1 MTTTEPPDERR
12 DEAQPG
18 GTDGTLAE
26 PAPQQAERTPEKQH
40 TLRRTLRTWR
50 VRRRFRHWERP
61 EALPWPDVHEDVAYL
76 TRELGR
82 RHPDT
87 LAARSRASSWLSREG
102 RHADVL
108 RLAEADVDERTAE
121 FGADDPDTLG
131 WRSSLAWARRMAGDL
146 DGAVAEARAVAED
159 SSRVLG
165 PDHADV
171 YQRRVSLARFLAE
184 NGEAGEGVRLLRDL
198 YAESQAFGRKRRDET
213 RSIRRTL
220 VRALELNGDLQE
232 ALGLLDEEIEAER
245 GTIYGV
251 DENLGDH
258 EMKRLQ
264 EWRTR
269 LVADV
274 ALRDWNRRREQ
285 ERREDAPGG

>member
-1 MTTTEPPDERR
+1 MTKTRKSW
-12 DEAQPG
+12 G
-18 GTDGTLAE
+18 
-26 PAPQQAERTPEKQH
+26 TPEKQR
-40 TLRRTLRTWR
+40 TLGRTLRTWR
-50 VRRRFRHWERP
+50 VRRRFRRWERP
-61 EALPWPDVHEDVAYL
+61 EALPWPDVQKDVAYL

-82 RHPDT
+82 WHPDA

-102 RHADVL
+102 RHADAL
-108 RLAEADVDERTAE
+108 RLIEADVDERTAE
-121 FGADDPDTLG
+121 FGADHPDTLR

-146 DGAVAEARAVAED
+146 EGAVAEARAVVED
-159 SSRVLG
+159 SARVLG

-171 YQRRVSLARFLAE
+171 YQRRVSLARLLAE
-184 NGEAGEGVRLLRDL
+184 NGAAGKGVRLLRDL
-198 YAESQAFGRKRRDET
+198 YAESQVVGGKREDET
-213 RSIRRTL
+213 RPVRRAL
-220 VRALELNGDLQE
+220 VKALELNGDPQE
-232 ALGLLDEEIEAER
+232 ALGLLDEELEAER

-258 EMKRLQ
+258 EMKRLE

-274 ALRDWNRRREQ
+274 AQQDWNRRRKQ